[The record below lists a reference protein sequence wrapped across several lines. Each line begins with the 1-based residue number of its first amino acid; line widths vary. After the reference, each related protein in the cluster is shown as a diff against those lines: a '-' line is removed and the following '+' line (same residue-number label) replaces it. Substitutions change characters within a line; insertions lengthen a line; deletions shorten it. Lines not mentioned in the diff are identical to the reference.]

1 MKSCADCL
9 TRSLLTSEAI
19 GIAESSRVPVDAVRE
34 LLKLPAEQAH
44 SRLQEITPEGGRW
57 LQAQVD
63 ELRSGRAVQG
73 LWMMCRHSDHY
84 PDAFAA
90 IGPPPIVLYG
100 LGLQSILKEMS
111 DHPGIAV
118 VGARRATAYGRE
130 VAYQFGRDL
139 AAAGMT
145 VVSGMALGVDGA
157 AHRGAL
163 QIGGRSVAVLA
174 GGPECPYPRSHTE
187 LHRQL
192 IAQGAVVSERPP
204 GSRAQRWGF
213 PARNRLIAALS
224 VKTVV
229 VEGRLNSG
237 AMHTVDFAE
246 QLGQTVAAV
255 PGPVTSALSD
265 GPNHIIAEQ
274 NGGFVRSA
282 RDVLDEIYVAGAH
295 DGRLAAQAKPAV
307 PDKPPTGSNK
317 QRPEILAR
325 SLEAPLSD
333 VYERVRLGDG
343 VAPVIAANLPSIPPR
358 RVITALGE
366 LELAGHIERNDSGG
380 YRPAEDRSSKR

>member
-1 MKSCADCL
+1 M
-9 TRSLLTSEAI
+9 RSLLTSEAI
-19 GIAESSRVPVDAVRE
+19 EIAEGASVPVDAVRG
-34 LLKLPAEQAH
+34 LIRLPAEELRERIQRM
-44 SRLQEITPEGGRW
+44 SPETDRR
-57 LQAQVD
+57 LQAQIED
-63 ELRSGRAVQG
+63 LRDGRG
-73 LWMMCRHSDHY
+73 SHELWMMCRHSGHY
-84 PDAFAA
+84 PDQFAA

-100 LGLQSILKEMS
+100 LGHQSVLKEMN
-111 DHPGIAV
+111 DHPGVAV

-174 GGPECPYPRSHTE
+174 GGPECPYPRSHAQ

-192 IAQGAVVSERPP
+192 IDQGAVVSERPP

-224 VKTVV
+224 LKTVV

-237 AMHTVDFAE
+237 AMYTVEFAE

-282 RDVLDEIYVAGAH
+282 RDLLDEIYGADARDVGLH
-295 DGRLAAQAKPAV
+295 AQATLPGVEDDVTESAA
-307 PDKPPTGSNK
+307 D
-317 QRPEILAR
+317 RPELLAEL
-325 SLEAPLSD
+325 LESPLSD
-333 VYERVRLGDG
+333 VFRRVRSGDG
-343 VAPVIAANLPSIPPR
+343 VAPVIAANLPTVPAR

-366 LELAGHIERNDSGG
+366 LELAGHIERNESGG
-380 YRPAEDRSSKR
+380 YRLAEKPVKRGTSGRSR

>member
-1 MKSCADCL
+1 M
-9 TRSLLTSEAI
+9 RSLLMSEAI
-19 GIAESSRVPVDAVRE
+19 GVAESARVPVDVVRE
-34 LLKLPAEQAH
+34 LLNLPAEEAYSQL
-44 SRLQEITPEGGRW
+44 REITPEAGQR
-57 LQAQVD
+57 LLAQAED
-63 ELRSGRAVQG
+63 LRSGRGANG
-73 LWMMCRHSDHY
+73 LWTMCRHSAHY
-84 PDAFAA
+84 PEAFSR
-90 IGPPPIVLYG
+90 IGPPPVVLFG
-100 LGLQSILKEMS
+100 LGSQSILKEMN
-111 DHPGIAV
+111 DHPGVAI

-130 VAYQFGRDL
+130 VSYQFGRDL

-163 QIGGRSVAVLA
+163 QVGGRTVAVLA
-174 GGPECPYPRSHTE
+174 GGPECPYPRSHAE

-237 AMHTVDFAE
+237 AMYTVDFAE

-274 NGGFVRSA
+274 HGGFVRNA
-282 RDVLDEIYVAGAH
+282 RDLLDEIYVAGAH
-295 DGRLAAQAKPAV
+295 DDKLTAQANQPSLNEESA
-307 PDKPPTGSNK
+307 DTNAE
-317 QRPEILAR
+317 RPESLVQ
-325 SLEAPLSD
+325 SLEPPLSD

-343 VAPVIAANLPSIPPR
+343 VAPVIAANLPEMQPR

-380 YRPAEDRSSKR
+380 YRLTE